1 MKYFLILATLVSI
14 AVVACDDETKVC
26 DQALTTDTHIRFR
39 RDSAGITRDT
49 TMAQVTLY
57 ALGIR
62 DSIYRKQAVKD
73 IFLPLSPAADSCR
86 FYLKVDSASTPD
98 TLTFR
103 YSREPHFISPG
114 CGFSTFF
121 TLDTVISTTNTVQ
134 SLIINQRAIT
144 SSINDTAHIT
154 LYFGI

>member
-1 MKYFLILATLVSI
+1 MVG
-14 AVVACDDETKVC
+14 CDDETKVC
-26 DQALTTDTHIRFR
+26 DQALTTDTHIRFL

-49 TMAQVTLY
+49 TMTQVTLY
-57 ALGIR
+57 ALTIK
-62 DSIYRKQAVKD
+62 DSIYRKQAVSN
-73 IFLPLSPAADSCR
+73 IFLPLSPVADSSR
-86 FYLKVDSASTPD
+86 FYLKVDSISTPD

-121 TLDTVISTTNTVQ
+121 TLDTVISTTNTIR

>member
-1 MKYFLILATLVSI
+1 M
-14 AVVACDDETKVC
+14 ACDDETKVC
-26 DQALTTDTHIRFR
+26 DQALTTDTHIRFL

-49 TMAQVTLY
+49 VMTQVTLY
-57 ALGIR
+57 ALGIQ

-73 IFLPLSPAADSCR
+73 IFLPLSPVADSSR
-86 FYLKVDSASTPD
+86 FYLKVDSISTAD

-103 YSREPHFISPG
+103 YTREPHFISPG

-121 TLDTVISTTNTVQ
+121 TLYTVISITNTVR
-134 SLIINQRAIT
+134 SLVINQRAIT
-144 SSINDTAHIT
+144 SSINNTAHIT